1 LDFTA
6 SNQRVGSS
14 NLSGRAIKFLP
25 DKVANDGQ
33 ALERLRREARTTSS
47 LNHPGIST
55 IHEIGNHEGR
65 SFIVME
71 YLDGVTLK
79 HTITGRPMELEALLS
94 IGIEVADGLE
104 AARAPGIIHRD
115 IKPANISV
123 TKRGHAKILDFGRQ
137 GLFRTNRDKKP
148 TFVQVKLCR

>member
-1 LDFTA
+1 MAYKAEDIKL
-6 SNQRVGSS
+6 
-14 NLSGRAIKFLP
+14 GRFVALKFLP
-25 DKVANDGQ
+25 DEVANDGQ
-33 ALERLRREARTTSS
+33 ALERLRREARAASS
-47 LNHPGIST
+47 LNHPGICT

-104 AARAPGIIHRD
+104 AAHAQESSIGISSWRTYLS
-115 IKPANISV
+115 PSEA
-123 TKRGHAKILDFGRQ
+123 TPRFWILR
-137 GLFRTNRDKKP
+137 
-148 TFVQVKLCR
+148 